1 MESFSEITPL
11 WDLSQATT
19 FSQLADD
26 DFLALLQKQF
36 PSAANP
42 PSNLGGDFA
51 VDPQSISRFSLP
63 SLNPPSEDSSPSPPR
78 SGEPS
83 SSVRNQDDDDSFV
96 QGDSALKRKA
106 SDEDLEEGPSQ
117 KSQHTAGNNKK
128 GASSSKRKST
138 GNGPDE
144 NRLLKRKEQNRAAQ
158 RAFRERKEKHVKDLE
173 DKVAALEARNEQ
185 TTSENENL
193 RDLLARIQS
202 ENVALRQ
209 GSFTFQVPKTAGRS
223 IPSPSTSATLSPPET
238 SLSASFSRNSPKLSL
253 QKYTNPLDL
262 SSLTAFDPSVLDL
275 LDEPQQTA
283 TTSGGA
289 MEVDFGYNKD
299 KGYLTSNFTTIA
311 SNPAFFSLASMFDPT
326 PTPSP
331 PTSNSISNSDTPSF
345 NFDLSSLTAWSPSS
359 SHDTGTLDDLFGS
372 YMDHTQG
379 IDLNSILGPPS
390 SISPI
395 VHQANLNTHVTSPDS
410 SSSSPS
416 SNGSDPSLFGTPIEG
431 SSSESDIGH
440 DEATC
445 PKTKSECVRHVDSGG
460 LSPFVT
466 NSSFF
471 RKAGDNTLVSG
482 VSCQGSSSFP
492 KTTKNDSN
500 IEVLSAWRSI
510 TSNPDFKDCDINE
523 LCSEFSSKARCDG
536 SKVVL
541 EPSGVQH
548 ILKNLSKNRA

>member
-1 MESFSEITPL
+1 MEAFPEITPL

-36 PSAANP
+36 PSATNP
-42 PSNLGGDFA
+42 SGNLSGDFA

-78 SGEPS
+78 SAEAGS
-83 SSVRNQDDDDSFV
+83 SMPAQDDDDSFV
-96 QGDSALKRKA
+96 QGDTALKRKA
-106 SDEDLEEGPSQ
+106 SDDDLEEGPSQ
-117 KSQHTAGNNKK
+117 KSQHTAGNSKK
-128 GASSSKRKST
+128 GASASKRKST
-138 GNGPDE
+138 GGPDE

-173 DKVAALEARNEQ
+173 DKVAALEARNDQ
-185 TTSENENL
+185 TTTENENL
-193 RDLLARIQS
+193 RDLLARLQS
-202 ENVALRQ
+202 ENMALKQ

-223 IPSPSTSATLSPPET
+223 IPSPSTSTLSPPEN
-238 SLSASFSRNSPKLSL
+238 SLSASFSRNSPKPSL

-275 LDEPQQTA
+275 LDEPQVAATA

-289 MEVDFGYNKD
+289 MEMDFGYNKD

-311 SNPAFFSLASMFDPT
+311 NNPAFFSLASMFDPT

-331 PTSNSISNSDTPSF
+331 PTGNSMSNSDTPSF
-345 NFDLSSLTAWSPSS
+345 NFDMNSLTAWSPPSA
-359 SHDTGTLDDLFGS
+359 HDSGTLDDLFGS
-372 YMDHTQG
+372 YMDHSG
-379 IDLNSILGPPS
+379 IDLNSILSPPT

-395 VHQANLNTHVTSPDS
+395 VHQANLNTHGTSPDS

-416 SNGSDPSLFGTPIEG
+416 SNASDPSLFGTPIEG
-431 SSSESDIGH
+431 SSSESDLGH
-440 DEATC
+440 DEGTC
-445 PKTKSECVRHVDSGG
+445 PKTKMECVRHVDNSG

-466 NSSFF
+466 NSAFF
-471 RKAGDNTLVSG
+471 RKAGDNALVSG

-510 TSNPDFKDCDINE
+510 TSNPNFKDCDINE

>member
-1 MESFSEITPL
+1 MESFPEITPL

-36 PSAANP
+36 PSATNP
-42 PSNLGGDFA
+42 PNLSGDFA

-83 SSVRNQDDDDSFV
+83 SSMQTQDDDDSFV
-96 QGDSALKRKA
+96 QGDTSMKRKA
-106 SDEDLEEGPSQ
+106 SNEDFEEGPSQ
-117 KSQHTAGNNKK
+117 KSQHTAGNGKK
-128 GASSSKRKST
+128 GASSSKRKS
-138 GNGPDE
+138 NGPDE
-144 NRLLKRKEQNRAAQ
+144 SRLLKRKEQNRAAQ

-193 RDLLARIQS
+193 RDILARLQS
-202 ENVALRQ
+202 ENMALKQ

-223 IPSPSTSATLSPPET
+223 IASPSTSPLSPPET
-238 SLSASFSRNSPKLSL
+238 SLSTSFSRSSPKPSL

-275 LDEPQQTA
+275 LDEPQATA
-283 TTSGGA
+283 TTSGGT
-289 MEVDFGYNKD
+289 MGMDFDYNKD

-311 SNPAFFSLASMFDPT
+311 NNPAFFSLASMFDPT

-331 PTSNSISNSDTPSF
+331 PTDNNVSNSDTPSF
-345 NFDLSSLTAWSPSS
+345 NFDINSLTAWTPSS
-359 SHDTGTLDDLFGS
+359 AHDSGTLDDLFGS
-372 YMDHTQG
+372 YIDHASG
-379 IDLNSILGPPS
+379 VDLNSILAPS

-431 SSSESDIGH
+431 SSSESDVGH
-440 DEATC
+440 DEASC
-445 PKTKSECVRHVDSGG
+445 PKTKSECVRLVDNGG

-466 NSSFF
+466 NSFF

-492 KTTKNDSN
+492 KTTKNDN
-500 IEVLSAWRSI
+500 NVEVLSAWRSI
-510 TSNPDFKDCDINE
+510 TSNPNFKDCDINE

-536 SKVVL
+536 TKVVL

>member
-1 MESFSEITPL
+1 MESFPEITPL

-36 PSAANP
+36 PSATNP
-42 PSNLGGDFA
+42 PSLSGDFA
-51 VDPQSISRFSLP
+51 VDPQNISRFSLP

-83 SSVRNQDDDDSFV
+83 SSARIQDDDDSFV
-96 QGDSALKRKA
+96 QGDTSMKRKA
-106 SDEDLEEGPSQ
+106 SSEDLEEGPSQ
-117 KSQHTAGNNKK
+117 KSQHTAGNSKK
-128 GASSSKRKST
+128 GASASKRKST

-144 NRLLKRKEQNRAAQ
+144 SRLLKRKEQNRAAQ

-193 RDLLARIQS
+193 RDLLARLQS
-202 ENVALRQ
+202 ENMALKQ

-223 IPSPSTSATLSPPET
+223 IPSPSTSTLSPPET
-238 SLSASFSRNSPKLSL
+238 SLSASFSRSSPKPSL

-275 LDEPQQTA
+275 LDEPQLTA

-289 MEVDFGYNKD
+289 MEMDFGYNKD
-299 KGYLTSNFTTIA
+299 KGYPTSNFTTIA
-311 SNPAFFSLASMFDPT
+311 NNPAFFSLASMFDPT

-331 PTSNSISNSDTPSF
+331 PTSNI
-345 NFDLSSLTAWSPSS
+345 
-359 SHDTGTLDDLFGS
+359 
-372 YMDHTQG
+372 
-379 IDLNSILGPPS
+379 
-390 SISPI
+390 
-395 VHQANLNTHVTSPDS
+395 HQANLNTHGTSPDS

-416 SNGSDPSLFGTPIEG
+416 SNGSDPSLFGTPVEG
-431 SSSESDIGH
+431 SSSESDLGH
-440 DEATC
+440 DEGTC
-445 PKTKSECVRHVDSGG
+445 PKTKSECVRRVDDAG

-466 NSSFF
+466 SSSFF
-471 RKAGDNTLVSG
+471 RKAGDNTILSG

-492 KTTKNDSN
+492 KTTKNDN
-500 IEVLSAWRSI
+500 NVEVLSAWRSI
-510 TSNPDFKDCDINE
+510 TSNPNFKDCDINE

-536 SKVVL
+536 TKVVL